1 MNVKK
6 VVFVGAHPDDIELS
20 CAGLIRNLR
29 EKGVEVFCI
38 IGSWGGY
45 GGYIDDRIREQE
57 KSFTTLSIPEYV
69 CFGWQDTKIEV
80 TGENVKRLEEVIA
93 EENPDLIFT
102 HYPEDTHQDHR
113 NIAEMVKSICYRKNK
128 NLIYFDSNS
137 SLKFFPNYYEKINWE
152 EKKSILEIFQS
163 QSSRS
168 KIIERAEMK
177 ARNNGMFSE
186 TDFAEGFIIERMVNL

>member
-80 TGENVKRLEEVIA
+80 TGGNVKRLEEVIA

-113 NIAEMVKSICYRKNK
+113 NISEMVKSICYRKNK
-128 NLIYFDSNS
+128 NLVYFDSNS

-163 QSSRS
+163 QASRS

-177 ARNNGMFSE
+177 ARNHGIFSE